1 MLDISNVPEYFNVN
15 MLSNY
20 KLAEIGIPLGRFSED
35 KARVNNIRI
44 QTFRKFKPLNI
55 FGVRLNKMQ
64 TFRQSFF

>member
-20 KLAEIGIPLGRFSED
+20 KLAEIGIPLERF
-35 KARVNNIRI
+35 R
-44 QTFRKFKPLNI
+44 FRKFNPLNI

-64 TFRQSFF
+64 TFRQKIFENDNYPA